1 MRPMSDLKE
10 LLKGGGIVF
19 RHEFNST
26 VRRVS
31 FVIITL
37 TPIVLAAVALT
48 IFGVFRLATDS
59 EDGDVADADVEPRMA
74 GYVDRTGESGEPLFT
89 GFHEQFGV
97 TFVPIADTAVG
108 VAAMADGD
116 IDTLFVFSPTFLKT
130 GAVNQIDLA
139 AENLAESIG
148 FDDYSYASEL
158 RRFVVANLF
167 SDNVRQDR
175 ATRLTVP
182 FVLSTHEVESDGTP
196 SSGPDASD
204 FGRALFYAAG
214 GIALLMTIFMSSG
227 YLLNALSEE
236 KENRVM
242 EVLLSSVKPEALLVG
257 KFAGL
262 GVAALLQMTIW
273 IISIGL
279 ALFAFS
285 LIVDLPGGLVAVP
298 AAIDII
304 IVAAYFV
311 IGYFF
316 FASLTASIGAAT
328 TTLREANQASALIT
342 VPAFAPLWFL
352 GVILPNPDGTLAKVF
367 SYIPVTAPVAAMFR
381 RALDAM
387 SIWEVVLALAILA
400 TLSMLGMLLA
410 VRLFRAYLLMYGQRP
425 SIAQIA
431 RTVIRG

>member
-1 MRPMSDLKE
+1 MSELKQQ
-10 LLKGGGIVF
+10 LQGGGIVF

-31 FVIITL
+31 FVIITFA
-37 TPIVLAAVALT
+37 PIVLAAVALA
-48 IFGVFRLATDS
+48 IFGVFRLATD
-59 EDGDVADADVEPRMA
+59 GDDVDTADVEAEPRMA
-74 GYVDRTGESGEPLFT
+74 GYIDRTAEVGEPLFT
-89 GFHEQFGV
+89 DFHQQFGV

-108 VAAMADGD
+108 VAAMTNGD
-116 IDTLFVFSPTFLKT
+116 IDTLFVFSPTFLEI
-130 GAVNQIDLA
+130 GAVDQIDLA
-139 AENLAESIG
+139 AANLAESLG
-148 FDDYSYASEL
+148 FDDFSYAPEL

-167 SDNVRQDR
+167 ADDVRQDR

-182 FVLSTHEVESDGTP
+182 FVLSTHEVEPDGTP
-196 SSGPDASD
+196 SSGADASD
-204 FGRALFYAAG
+204 FGRALFYVAG
-214 GIALLMTIFMSSG
+214 GIALIMTIFMSSG

-262 GVAALLQMTIW
+262 GAAALIQMTIW
-273 IISIGL
+273 IISIGF
-279 ALFAFS
+279 ALFVFS
-285 LIVDLPGGLVAVP
+285 LIADLPDGLVAVP
-298 AAIDII
+298 AAIDIVV
-304 IVAAYFV
+304 VAAYFV

-342 VPAFAPLWFL
+342 IPAFAPLWFL
-352 GVILPNPDGTLAKVF
+352 GEILANPDGTLAKVL
-367 SYIPVTAPVAAMFR
+367 SYIPVTAPVAAMSR

-387 SIWEVVLALAILA
+387 NVWEVALALAILA
-400 TLSMLGMLLA
+400 ILSILGMMLA

-431 RTVIRG
+431 RTVLRA